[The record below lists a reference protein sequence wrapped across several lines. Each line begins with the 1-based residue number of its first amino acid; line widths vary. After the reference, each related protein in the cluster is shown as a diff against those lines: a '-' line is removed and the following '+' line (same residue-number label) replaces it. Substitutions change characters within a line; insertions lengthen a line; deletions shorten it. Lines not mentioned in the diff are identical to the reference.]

1 MKSNNPFHRGI
12 AFGKGFCNRTEE
24 LARIALN
31 IQQNTHTLLISPRRY
46 GKTSLALRAIESS
59 ELPYAYIDLFMKS
72 DTESVMREFYHAIGI
87 LISKIIKPTEIAI
100 RKLEALLKNI
110 SVSIRVGD
118 FGFEFALSPRSTETQ
133 KDLKSLL
140 ISVDAL
146 LVKYKKHAVIFVDE
160 IQALSG
166 SLIADEVESALRF
179 VAQKTKNISFIFSGS
194 SRHLLSMMF
203 EDRSRP
209 LYKLCHK
216 ISVQRISTEHYK
228 RFINILAK
236 IKWKK
241 TLADETLAKIF
252 SATKCHPYYMS
263 ILCGYLF
270 ESQAL
275 PTDGSVISCWEKIC
289 REEQGSV
296 AKDVEFLTVK
306 QKKLLCEIAKA
317 TELKEPTAKDFVT
330 KTDLTPKGISG
341 AIEILSKH
349 DLIEKLDNGV
359 IRVVDPVLM
368 HWSR

>member
-1 MKSNNPFHRGI
+1 MTIDNVFNRGI

-31 IQQNTHTLLISPRRY
+31 IQQTTHTLLISPRRY

-72 DTESVMREFYHAIGI
+72 DAESVMREFYHGIGI
-87 LISKIIKPTEIAI
+87 LISKIIKPTEMAI
-100 RKLEALLKNI
+100 RKLESLLKNI
-110 SVSIRVGD
+110 SVSVRVGD
-118 FGFEFALSPRSTETQ
+118 LGFEFALSPRSMETQ

-140 ISVDAL
+140 LSIDAL

-166 SLIADEVESALRF
+166 SPIADEVESSLRF

-216 ISVQRISTEHYK
+216 IPVQRISAGHYK
-228 RFINILAK
+228 NFINK
-236 IKWKK
+236 FSRVRWKEN
-241 TLADETLAKIF
+241 LSNETLEEIF
-252 SATKCHPYYMS
+252 SCAKCHPYYMN
-263 ILCGYLF
+263 ILCSYLF
-270 ESQAL
+270 ESNTI
-275 PTDGSVISCWEKIC
+275 PRVDDVVICWKKIC

-296 AKDVEFLTVK
+296 ARDIEFLTSK
-306 QKKLLCEIAKA
+306 QKQLLSEIAKA
-317 TELKEPTAKDFVT
+317 PGLKEPAGKNFSSRVN
-330 KTDLTPKGISG
+330 LSVKGILG
-341 AIEILSKH
+341 AIEILLKH
-349 DLIEKLDNGV
+349 DLV
-359 IRVVDPVLM
+359 
-368 HWSR
+368 